1 MPPAPPAPPP
11 LPPPAT
17 PHPEEA
23 QQVAQEEAAVVKKL
37 ESGRRVRS
45 RTPLRRIAQKA
56 KEIRAAKVAAKP
68 APVVP
73 APKPSVSA
81 GQQVLLETQQKIHE
95 ARDRVADLRLQYRA
109 LLEAF
114 APNNPPAESA
124 KDFVDQLNLLNQQ
137 IAELQEVEDHLRTRN
152 LKDSISAK
160 TASGTEPPVSA
171 KPSKASKADLGKRAV
186 SLAPVPKIK
195 KAKPASVPPVKAPPL
210 TGSAGRS
217 VSLAQ
222 QAPKSSAPVKPV
234 PAPPVKAPPALGSS
248 SASAAPKPSAPVEVI
263 EVPEGGRSSSPLP
276 VRRATRAVETPVA
289 ASSVVV
295 DPEEERPV
303 IGLDYHNTIE
313 FEHRVHP
320 SIVEDLKTLQRQGF
334 DLAIVSFASNIETQE
349 RVVNTC
355 RELNT
360 QLLRPFTTI
369 AVTRTKL
376 LKDVENGRSI
386 TGHLGA
392 KAKVIRSLGVVAFV
406 DDQAAILRDIQS
418 LQVQRARKNKIQT
431 YQAVQHKERAI
442 KELVNYFKDQN
453 AAEWGKPSFL
463 RHL

>member
-1 MPPAPPAPPP
+1 M
-11 LPPPAT
+11 
-17 PHPEEA
+17 
-23 QQVAQEEAAVVKKL
+23 VKKL

-56 KEIRAAKVAAKP
+56 KEIRAAKVASKP
-68 APVVP
+68 APVVTV
-73 APKPSVSA
+73 PKPSVSA
-81 GQQVLLETQQKIHE
+81 GHQVLLETQQKIHE

-114 APNNPPAESA
+114 APNNPPSESA
-124 KDFVDQLNLLNQQ
+124 KDFVDQLSLLNQR
-137 IAELQEVEDHLRTRN
+137 ISELQEVEDHLRTRN
-152 LKDSISAK
+152 LRESISAK
-160 TASGTEPPVSA
+160 TASGTEPPVTA
-171 KPSKASKADLGKRAV
+171 KPSKVSTAEQEKGKRVA
-186 SLAPVPKIK
+186 SLAPTVPKTK
-195 KAKPASVPPVKAPPL
+195 KAKPASVPPAERVVKATPL

-222 QAPKSSAPVKPV
+222 QTPKSGTPVKPA
-234 PAPPVKAPPALGSS
+234 PAPPVKAPPLRSS
-248 SASAAPKPSAPVEVI
+248 SARSLPKPSTPVEVI

-276 VRRATRAVETPVA
+276 VRRVTKAVGTPVA
-289 ASSVVV
+289 KSSS
-295 DPEEERPV
+295 PAEPSEERPV

-313 FEHRVHP
+313 FEHRVRP

-349 RVVNTC
+349 GVVNTC
-355 RELNT
+355 QELNT

-376 LKDVENGRSI
+376 LKDIENGRSI

-418 LQVQRARKNKIQT
+418 LQIQRARRNKIQT

-453 AAEWGKPSFL
+453 AADWGKPSFL

>member
-1 MPPAPPAPPP
+1 M
-11 LPPPAT
+11 
-17 PHPEEA
+17 
-23 QQVAQEEAAVVKKL
+23 
-37 ESGRRVRS
+37 G
-45 RTPLRRIAQKA
+45 
-56 KEIRAAKVAAKP
+56 P

-95 ARDRVADLRLQYRA
+95 ARERVADQRLQYRA

-152 LKDSISAK
+152 LRESISAK
-160 TASGTEPPVSA
+160 TASGTEPPVTA
-171 KPSKASKADLGKRAV
+171 KPSKASKADPEKGRRVV
-186 SLAPVPKIK
+186 SLTPIPKIK

-222 QAPKSSAPVKPV
+222 QTPKSSAPVE
-234 PAPPVKAPPALGSS
+234 
-248 SASAAPKPSAPVEVI
+248 PKPATPVEVI
-263 EVPEGGRSSSPLP
+263 EIPEDGRSSSPLP
-276 VRRATRAVETPVA
+276 VRRAARAVTTEAPVV
-289 ASSVVV
+289 ASGSVVE
-295 DPEEERPV
+295 PAEERPV

-313 FEHRVHP
+313 FEYKVHP
-320 SIVEDLKTLQRQGF
+320 SITEDLKTLQCQGF

-349 RVVNTC
+349 GVVETC
-355 RELNT
+355 QEVNSMLI
-360 QLLRPFTTI
+360 RPFTTI

-376 LKDVENGRSI
+376 LKDNENARSI
-386 TGHLGA
+386 TGHIGA
-392 KAKVIRSLGVVAFV
+392 KAKVIRSLGVIAYI
-406 DDQAAILRDIQS
+406 DDQTAILRDIQS
-418 LQVQRARKNKIQT
+418 LQIQRAKKNKIQT
-431 YQAVQHKERAI
+431 FQAVQHEERAI
-442 KELVNYFKDQN
+442 RELVNFFKDQD
-453 AAEWGKPSFL
+453 ASGWGKPSFL

>member
-1 MPPAPPAPPP
+1 M
-11 LPPPAT
+11 
-17 PHPEEA
+17 
-23 QQVAQEEAAVVKKL
+23 VKKL

-56 KEIRAAKVAAKP
+56 KEIRAAKVASKP
-68 APVVP
+68 APVVTV
-73 APKPSVSA
+73 PKPSVSA
-81 GQQVLLETQQKIHE
+81 GHQVLLETQQKIHE

-114 APNNPPAESA
+114 APNNPPSESA
-124 KDFVDQLNLLNQQ
+124 KDFVDQLSLLNQR
-137 IAELQEVEDHLRTRN
+137 ISELQEVEDHLRTRN
-152 LKDSISAK
+152 LRESISAK
-160 TASGTEPPVSA
+160 TASGTEPPVTA
-171 KPSKASKADLGKRAV
+171 KPSKVSTAEQEKGKRVA
-186 SLAPVPKIK
+186 SLAPTVPKTK
-195 KAKPASVPPVKAPPL
+195 KAKPASVPPAERVVKATPL

-222 QAPKSSAPVKPV
+222 QTPKSGTPVKPA
-234 PAPPVKAPPALGSS
+234 PAPPVKAPPLRSS
-248 SASAAPKPSAPVEVI
+248 SVRSLPKPSAPVEVI

-276 VRRATRAVETPVA
+276 VRRATRAVETPVV